1 MLDKGKISRNSE
13 TDRYIQLA
21 NDFLVLA
28 EKELS
33 QSATVEQRNDDAN
46 YRHNGQYSDNDRAV
60 AALYIWIE
68 IANLPP
74 DLLVRKALFVRRFF
88 MLNIFPH
95 VESPRPTLQGSTIR
109 RAVRSAG

>member
-1 MLDKGKISRNSE
+1 MSFE
-13 TDRYIQLA
+13 TPSLPSSVSGSLA
-21 NDFLVLA
+21 VPMRCDLFRPLI
-28 EKELS
+28 S

-46 YRHNGQYSDNDRAV
+46 YRQNGQHSDNDYAV
-60 AALYIWIE
+60 TALYIRIE

-109 RAVRSAG
+109 RAVGSAG